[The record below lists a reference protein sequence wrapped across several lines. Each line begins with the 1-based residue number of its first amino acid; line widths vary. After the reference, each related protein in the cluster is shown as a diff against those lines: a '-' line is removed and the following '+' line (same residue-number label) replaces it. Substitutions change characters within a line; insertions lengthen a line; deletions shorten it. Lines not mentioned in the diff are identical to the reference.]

1 MQLRITRVDRTLPLP
16 KYESA
21 GACAFDL
28 IARETTTVEPKAVS
42 RIPSNVIVCV
52 PDGYVLLVTPRS
64 STPKRKGL
72 LIPHGA
78 GIVDQDYCGPDD
90 EIFVQLWNFTDA
102 ATTVERG
109 ERFAQAMIVPVTRCE
124 IVEGEPATQKS
135 RGGFGS
141 TG

>member
-1 MQLRITRVDRTLPLP
+1 MQLRVTRIDATLPLP
-16 KYESA
+16 KYETD

-28 IARETTTVEPKAVS
+28 IARETTIIEPKAVG

-52 PDGYVLLVTPRS
+52 PKGYVLLVTPRS
-64 STPKRKGL
+64 STPKKKGL
-72 LIPHGA
+72 LIPHGT
-78 GIVDQDYCGPDD
+78 GVIDQDYRGPTD

-109 ERFAQAMIVPVTRCE
+109 ERFAQAMIVPVLRCE
-124 IVEGEPATQKS
+124 LVEGVPAAEKS